1 MNHSTT
7 ILSAELRPGRE
18 PFEGNRTAM
27 MARLARLDEALAVAR
42 QGGGDKYNERHVAA
56 GKLLPRE
63 RIERVLDD
71 GSYFLELLPLA
82 GMAQKN
88 ETPGAAV
95 VAGIGLVSGRET
107 MIIANEATVKA
118 GALTESGVKK
128 LSRLAEISFQN
139 ELPILYLVESA
150 GVDLPNQANIFIPC
164 GREFRDLT
172 RRSKRRIPTISVVF
186 GSSTAG
192 GAYIPGMSD
201 YTILVKDRARVFL
214 AGPPLL
220 KMATGEIVEAEELGG
235 AAMHTF
241 KSGMSDFLAD
251 DELDALRLAREIL
264 GSLPERKKLPE
275 RKAVE
280 APRFSAEELLGV
292 PSANPRVPYDARE
305 ILARLV
311 DGSRF
316 REFKPDYGPT
326 LVTGYA
332 HLHGFPIGIL
342 GNNGILDSE
351 SSAKGAQFI
360 QLCNQQSIPL
370 LFLQNITGFI
380 VGKNYEENGIIRN
393 GAKMINAVSN
403 STVPMITIMVG
414 ASYGAGNY
422 AMCGRAYEPRFL
434 FTWPTH
440 QISVMGPAQ
449 LGGVMEIIK
458 RDAAKKAGKE
468 VDEAVLTE
476 TRKRIEEQIGVE
488 TDYLYATGRTWDDG
502 VIDPRDTRDVVGICL
517 SLSYRVPVEG
527 TMAFG
532 VFRH

>member
-1 MNHSTT
+1 MNPTT
-7 ILSAELRPGRE
+7 TLLNPELRPGRE
-18 PFEGNRTAM
+18 PYETNRKAM
-27 MARLARLDEALAVAR
+27 AERLARLEQALATAR
-42 QGGGDKYNERHVAA
+42 EGGGEKYNARHQAQ

-63 RIERVLDD
+63 RVERVLDG

-82 GMAQKN
+82 GFGQKN

-95 VAGIGLVSGRET
+95 VAGVGLVAGRET
-107 MIIANEATVKA
+107 MIVANEATVKA

-172 RRSKRRIPTISVVF
+172 RRSKRRIPTIAVVF

-201 YTILVKDRARVFL
+201 YTILVKERARVFL
-214 AGPPLL
+214 AGPPLV
-220 KMATGEIVEAEELGG
+220 KMATGEVVDAEELGG

-241 KSGMSDFLAD
+241 KSGMSDFLAE
-251 DELDALRLAREIL
+251 DELDGLRLAREIL
-264 GSLPERKKLPE
+264 ASLPERKSLPE
-275 RKAVE
+275 RRPVE
-280 APRFSAEELLGV
+280 APRFSAEELLGI
-292 PSANPRVPYDARE
+292 PSANPRVPYDVRE
-305 ILARLV
+305 IVARLV

-316 REFKPDYGPT
+316 REFKPDYGTT

-332 HLHGFPIGIL
+332 YLHGFPIGIL

-360 QLCNQQSIPL
+360 QLCNQQSLPI

-380 VGKNYEENGIIRN
+380 VGKRYEESGIIRN

-458 RDAAKKAGKE
+458 REAAKKAGKE
-468 VDEAVLTE
+468 ADEAALADM
-476 TRKRIEEQIGVE
+476 RRRIEEQIAVE

-517 SLSYRVPVEG
+517 SLCYRVPVEG